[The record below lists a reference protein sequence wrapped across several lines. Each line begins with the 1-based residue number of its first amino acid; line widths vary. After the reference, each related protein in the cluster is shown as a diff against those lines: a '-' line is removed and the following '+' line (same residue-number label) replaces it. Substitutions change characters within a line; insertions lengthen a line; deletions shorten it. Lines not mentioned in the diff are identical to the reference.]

1 MVTLL
6 FLMLLSVVLYA
17 FYLGSKTLDQN
28 NSRPAPMRATVPIK
42 QNRK

>member
-6 FLMLLSVVLYA
+6 LLLLSALAIYA
-17 FYLGSKTLDQN
+17 FYLGFKALDQN

-42 QNRK
+42 RNRR